1 MEKYSK
7 MLFNN
12 QEDLNISDTEKE
24 NDQKFQTITDDYE
37 IKKYVIK
44 KVIRWLY
51 KQNQVYKF

>member
-44 KVIRWLY
+44 KVIR
-51 KQNQVYKF
+51 